1 MDYQVKCP
9 HCQIDVGIMAVQIG
23 QPLRCPGCRNTF
35 VVTLPGIGGGMSQV
49 GRPFSFSCSQCT
61 SRLEAYTGMVGQR
74 GQCPTCGAE
83 FTIPTPY
90 GQSVRVGGT
99 EPESEY
105 AQPVHA
111 YAAAGA
117 KAPRI
122 FRQQDGQRAIE
133 CPRCRALNPVTRNN
147 CSHCAMPFTLEG
159 TETSTAQ
166 ASGLSTASLV
176 LGIVGI
182 VASCAMIPSVLA
194 ILFGV
199 LSMRAQGGEG
209 AAGGRN
215 YSVAGIV
222 LGIVGTG
229 LGILVILFG
238 IH

>member
-9 HCQIDVGIMAVQIG
+9 HCAMDVGIMAVQIG

-35 VVTLPGIGGGMSQV
+35 VVTLPGAAGPAGMV
-49 GRPFSFSCSQCT
+49 GRPFSFACDQCG

-83 FTIPTPY
+83 FTIPLPY

-99 EPESEY
+99 EPEKEY

-122 FRQQDGQRAIE
+122 VRQNDGQRAIE
-133 CPRCRALNPVTRNN
+133 CPRCQTANPVSRNN
-147 CSHCAMPFTLEG
+147 CSRCAMPFTLEG
-159 TETSTAQ
+159 TETSAGQ
-166 ASGLSTASLV
+166 GSGLATASLV

-182 VASCAMIPSVLA
+182 PGGCVMAPSLLA
-194 ILFGV
+194 VLFGV
-199 LSMRAQGGEG
+199 LAMRGQGGEG
-209 AAGGRN
+209 AATGRS
-215 YSVAGIV
+215 YPIAGIV
-222 LGIVGTG
+222 LGI
-229 LGILVILFG
+229 LGAG
-238 IH
+238 IGIVFWLSKA